1 MAKTKGTFRRL
12 NRPTFVAAPD
22 ERIGN
27 KSITTENNLCLK
39 LRLFYH
45 KLNRLKLKKTANS

>member
-12 NRPTFVAAPD
+12 NRLTFVAAPD